1 MHHFLTYMILSLLT
15 SFVLVFE
22 QERQNKICSLQC
34 KIWLTVFLNCFCHD
48 RKASTEPNT
57 ELPILEAAL
66 VKEGIRKKWINCI
79 CQKIDKAR
87 NSDRDI
93 CVIVGGN
100 TFVNV
105 SGTGKGGKN
114 MEAAISVT
122 MQLQEE
128 FRVKPLSV
136 TETPMCFLSCDT
148 DGSDGNTRV
157 AGAVVDQDF
166 LQEVS
171 ASGLDV
177 TKYLDNNDS
186 FTFFC
191 QVNGGQN
198 LVPMKVT
205 GTNVMDVAILLV
217 KRPCQEK

>member
-1 MHHFLTYMILSLLT
+1 MILSLLT

-166 LQEVS
+166 LQEVL